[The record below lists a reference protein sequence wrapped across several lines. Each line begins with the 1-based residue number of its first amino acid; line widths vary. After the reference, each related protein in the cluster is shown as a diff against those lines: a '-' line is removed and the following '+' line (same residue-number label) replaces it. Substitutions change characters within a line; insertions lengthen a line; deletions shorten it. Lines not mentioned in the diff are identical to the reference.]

1 MSRRQPRR
9 TALTDEPLVALAQ
22 RWLDARDAVAAH
34 PDDAAA
40 RRAWDAAE
48 RELRRRR
55 HRPC

>member
-1 MSRRQPRR
+1 MTRQTRR
-9 TALTDEPLVALAQ
+9 TATAHEPLVVLAQ
-22 RWLDARDAVAAH
+22 RWLDARADVAAH

-55 HRPC
+55 HPAC

>member
-1 MSRRQPRR
+1 VTRQTRR
-9 TALTDEPLVALAQ
+9 TATAHEPLVVLAQ
-22 RWLDARDAVAAH
+22 RWLDARADVAAH

-55 HRPC
+55 HPAC